1 MKVLGPTFLIASMLM
16 FGACRSDHIN
26 FSRALFEHV
35 PSDPEILVLVRPNDV
50 IKLAEVALSQIDF
63 KEMLGTNLKIDT
75 EMIERYQK
83 VSLEMLE
90 ALGIPIEDIESIG
103 FMLYLNKPVLMV
115 SGNFTKDQVVGKL
128 KEIGFKQNDQEF
140 FDYIYGDQKLHV
152 PADGLMMLAEA
163 DLLDFLTTV
172 PKENRLWNRED
183 FSEYRL
189 RSPMDSSLFIWTHPP
204 ENFLSDFK
212 YREQLGDASLAV
224 DFKKDFSAT
233 LNIRLKSPE
242 HTVYLYDIVFGSL
255 KVSQGLFGD
264 DQDFG
269 PVLKSIQVS
278 QDNRQVV
285 VSMVVPY
292 SKVNRLK
299 ERLILEARSDDPTTF
314 KKLRSFFDQFN

>member
-1 MKVLGPTFLIASMLM
+1 MKDFRPWFLIALFLML
-16 FGACRSDHIN
+16 GACRSDHIN

-50 IKLAEVALSQIDF
+50 INLAEMALSQIDF
-63 KEMLGTNLKIDT
+63 EEMLGANLEMDT
-75 EMIERYQK
+75 ELIQHYQK

-90 ALGIPIEDIESIG
+90 ALGIPIEDVESIG

-115 SGNFTKDQVVGKL
+115 SGDFTKEGVVGKL
-128 KEIGFKQNDQEF
+128 KEIGFQQDSNNF
-140 FDYIYGDQKLHV
+140 FNYIYGEQKLNV
-152 PADGLMMLAEA
+152 PADGLMMMAEA

-172 PKENRLWNRED
+172 PSENRLWNRED
-183 FSEYRL
+183 FSEYRV

-204 ENFLSDFK
+204 DDFLSDFK
-212 YREQLGDASLAV
+212 YRDQLGDVSLAV
-224 DFKKDFSAT
+224 DFKRDLSAT
-233 LNIRLKSPE
+233 LNIRLKSAE
-242 HTVYLYDIVFGSL
+242 NTVYLYDIVFGSL

-264 DQDFG
+264 DQDLG
-269 PVLKSIQVS
+269 PLLKSIQVS

-285 VSMVVPY
+285 VSIVVPY

-299 ERLILEARSDDPTTF
+299 ERLLEEAQSDDPVTF